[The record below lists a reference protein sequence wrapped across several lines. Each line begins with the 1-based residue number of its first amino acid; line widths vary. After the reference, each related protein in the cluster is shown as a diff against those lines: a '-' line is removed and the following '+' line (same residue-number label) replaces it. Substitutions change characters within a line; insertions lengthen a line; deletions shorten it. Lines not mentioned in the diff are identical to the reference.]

1 MNIKETLKSL
11 LTGNT
16 LQNDGSK
23 ELASEYLAL
32 VENQEDLSALLQN
45 KAFLKMLDYLE
56 RDFIS
61 RMQTL
66 VQSDSE
72 LTAIKRMFI
81 RTVGL
86 KDAEAIIEKKMKQFL
101 EEDGL

>member
-11 LTGNT
+11 LSGSD
-16 LQNDGSK
+16 LKNDGSK

-32 VENQEDLSALLQN
+32 VENQEDLNTLLQN

-56 RDFIS
+56 RDFVS
-61 RMQTL
+61 RMQAI

-72 LTAIKRMFI
+72 LSAIKRMFI